1 MTESKPTAQTAVV
14 PFEPENLEDAVALS
28 QKLAGSNLLPMALRK
43 RPEDVLVTL
52 LAGRE
57 MGLSPMQAI
66 RNIHVIEGRPTMSAE
81 LMVAQCLRHPEICE
95 LFEMVESTAV
105 QATFAAK
112 RQGRPAKK
120 LTYSLEDAKVAGLAN
135 RDNWRK
141 SPKAMLRARAAS
153 ALARAV
159 FPDLVAGVYEIDEG
173 DDIRCSAR
181 DTTVIGEVVETND
194 PPAARKPVAPPDLE
208 DAEVVAETPT
218 TPAQDRTVPIRERI
232 AAARSVEDLHAL
244 VPEIL
249 SLTTEERAAVKP
261 AYGERLAAIKTVNA
275 QSQEVSHG

>member
-1 MTESKPTAQTAVV
+1 MTEAKSMQSAVV
-14 PFEPENLEDAVALS
+14 PFEPGNLDEAVALS
-28 QKLAGSNLLPMALRK
+28 HKLAASNLLPVALRK

-120 LTYSLEDAKVAGLAN
+120 LTYSLEDAKVAGLTN
-135 RDNWRK
+135 KDNWRK
-141 SPKAMLRARAAS
+141 NPKAMLRARAAS

-181 DTTVIGEVVETND
+181 NATVDATVVEID
-194 PPAARKPVAPPDLE
+194 APPAPKPTPATHADIE
-208 DAEVVAETPT
+208 DAEVVSETPT
-218 TPAQDRTVPIRERI
+218 TPAPDRTVPIRERI
-232 AAARSVEDLHAL
+232 AAAKSVEDLHAL

-261 AYGERLAAIKTVNA
+261 AYGDRLAAIKNVNT